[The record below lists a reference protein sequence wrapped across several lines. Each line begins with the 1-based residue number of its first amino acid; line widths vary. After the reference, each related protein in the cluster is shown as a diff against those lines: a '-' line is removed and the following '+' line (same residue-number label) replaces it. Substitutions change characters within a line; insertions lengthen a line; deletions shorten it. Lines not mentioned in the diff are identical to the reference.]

1 MYKRKSKVNIVFTH
15 FFAVYYFISQY
26 LVSVVVV
33 SGNRA
38 VVETDQVSVITHRG
52 SSASTESE
60 ASIWWASL

>member
-15 FFAVYYFISQY
+15 FLLSITLSQQY